1 MKARSSLFTIFGE
14 FVHPR
19 GDLVWV
25 GTIITWMEA
34 LGFSEGAV
42 RAAVSRS
49 CRTGWLEVQKRGRKS
64 YFALTP
70 EVRWRVH
77 RAVGRLYQPL
87 DRIWDGQWRVLTY
100 SIPETAKEARDNL
113 RKELL
118 ILGFGALQPGVWISP
133 NPLVQEALALA
144 KAYHLEQYVDVFEAA
159 HFGRSN
165 PELVKATW
173 DVPSLNQQFE
183 GFLEQFKSK
192 AAPENPRA
200 AFGMYVTMLHAYRK
214 FLFSDPDLPLEL
226 QPHVWR
232 SREAALLFREQRT
245 AFEPMVTE
253 FVHETFVH

>member
-70 EVRWRVH
+70 EVRWRVY
-77 RAVGRLYQPL
+77 RAVERLYQPL
-87 DRIWDGQWRVLTY
+87 DRTWDGQWRVLTY
-100 SIPETAKEARDNL
+100 SIPENAKESRDNL

-133 NPLVQEALALA
+133 NPLVQEALSLA
-144 KAYHLEQYVDVFEAA
+144 RAYRLEQYVDVFEGQR
-159 HFGRSN
+159 FGRSHI
-165 PELVKATW
+165 ELVEATW
-173 DVPSLNQQFE
+173 DIPALNQRFE
-183 GFLEQFKSK
+183 GFLEQFRLQIT
-192 AAPENPRA
+192 PQNPKA
-200 AFGMYVTMLHAYRK
+200 AFGVYVTMLHEYRK
-214 FLFSDPDLPLEL
+214 FLFSDPDLPQGL
-226 QPHVWR
+226 QPSVWL
-232 SREAALLFREQRT
+232 SRDAALFFRQQRT
-245 AFEPMVTE
+245 VLEPMVNE
-253 FVHETFVH
+253 FVSSTFEN